1 MKRTNWF
8 NASVIYEKT
17 AEEGKIVKVT
27 ESYLVDALNFTEA
40 ETRMHEEMKSSISG
54 EFVVSKISKARIS
67 ELFANENGEH
77 WYKSRVAFISLDEEK
92 RIEKRAISTMMVQ
105 ANTVKEAFDGIT
117 EGMKGTLASYEIET
131 ISKTK
136 IEDVF
141 HYIAPEEASEE
152 NKEE

>member
-1 MKRTNWF
+1 MH
-8 NASVIYEKT
+8 
-17 AEEGKIVKVT
+17 
-27 ESYLVDALNFTEA
+27 FTEA
-40 ETRMHEEMKSSISG
+40 ETRMHEEMKSFISG
-54 EFVVSKISKARIS
+54 EFVVSKVSRARIA
-67 ELFANENGEH
+67 ELFANENGDK

-92 RIEKRAISTMMVQ
+92 RIEKRTISTRMVQ

-117 EGMKGTLASYEIET
+117 EGMKGTMSEYEIES
-131 ISKTK
+131 IVKTK